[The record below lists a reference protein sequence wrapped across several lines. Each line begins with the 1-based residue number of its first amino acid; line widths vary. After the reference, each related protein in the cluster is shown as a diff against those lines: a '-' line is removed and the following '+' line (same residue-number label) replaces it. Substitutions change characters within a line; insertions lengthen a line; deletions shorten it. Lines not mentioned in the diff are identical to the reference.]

1 MSRMYRKVQVRF
13 LGGKEVVTPLTYPT
27 LIKKY
32 TRKVEKKM
40 AVTMSQ
46 LLGKPGDV
54 IEDCRKEIR
63 LLPSNDRYR
72 ISAEILL
79 RNGERRYFRAKSID
93 RKSATQE
100 VLLFIAA
107 VENATGET
115 VMWRLKGEKTYHMST
130 NYEVSPSFIQRTKK
144 AILGYFFDIEE

>member
-1 MSRMYRKVQVRF
+1 MRF
-13 LGGKEVVTPLTYPT
+13 N
-27 LIKKY
+27 KKY

-100 VLLFIAA
+100 ILLFIAA

-115 VMWRLKGEKTYHMST
+115 IMWRLKGEKTYHMST